1 MGQLNSVAQSCLQ
14 NVLSRGR
21 KGGELFGKKFA
32 TSFEKSA
39 GVVYLIQKTDPK
51 MGPLDGPNFGA
62 AFTYLIGSGPNL
74 PKIGSAEVVALAT
87 MCASVRL
94 QPQGA

>member
-1 MGQLNSVAQSCLQ
+1 MYCPGAAKAASFLGKSLQ
-14 NVLSRGR
+14 RVS
-21 KGGELFGKKFA
+21 K
-32 TSFEKSA
+32 KSA
-39 GVVYLIQKTDPK
+39 GVVYLMQKTDPK

-62 AFTYLIGSGPNL
+62 AFTYLIGSGPNFR
-74 PKIGSAEVVALAT
+74 SAAEVVALAT

>member
-1 MGQLNSVAQSCLQ
+1 MYCPAAAKAASFLGKSLQ
-14 NVLSRGR
+14 QVL
-21 KGGELFGKKFA
+21 K
-32 TSFEKSA
+32 KSA
-39 GVVYLIQKTDPK
+39 GVVYLMKKTDPK

-62 AFTYLIGSGPNL
+62 AFTYLIGSGP
-74 PKIGSAEVVALAT
+74 KIGSAEVVALAT

>member
-1 MGQLNSVAQSCLQ
+1 MYCPGAAKAASFLGKSLQ
-14 NVLSRGR
+14 RVS
-21 KGGELFGKKFA
+21 K
-32 TSFEKSA
+32 KSA
-39 GVVYLIQKTDPK
+39 GVVYLMQKTEPK

-62 AFTYLIGSGPNL
+62 AFTYLIGSGPNF
-74 PKIGSAEVVALAT
+74 GSARSAKVVALAT